1 MKKIICLLMI
11 VFSLSSLAMT
21 KIEAEKILREKYNI
35 VKFEDE
41 MLITSL
47 PIKAIYEEIFIC
59 MEALGYKID
68 EMKRYSDAV
77 NMNFK
82 KIK

>member
-21 KIEAEKILREKYNI
+21 KKEAEKLLREKYNI

-47 PIKAIYEEIFIC
+47 PIKTIYEEIFIC